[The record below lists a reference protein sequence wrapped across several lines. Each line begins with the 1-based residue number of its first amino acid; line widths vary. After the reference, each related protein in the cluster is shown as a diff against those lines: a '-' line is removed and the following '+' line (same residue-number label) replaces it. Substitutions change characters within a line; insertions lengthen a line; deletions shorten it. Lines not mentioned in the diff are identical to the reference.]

1 MKKNIL
7 KSNSSFVIIGKSPA
21 WSPTLNDSGRIFS
34 LAQSVDFGFSSNK
47 IASKQLGYQNYSS
60 NIDYLTPEVD
70 LSIDY
75 YFSPYLNNE
84 LLMGFQRSGVNK
96 SAMFDFKNKNY
107 NFYFISNERDGADGF
122 DEVGK
127 VPNTQQWQ
135 ESEAICFGNCYLSNY
150 SLSMSLGQVPR
161 VSTKF
166 KSSNIAAEIL
176 TAVRQDVS
184 FPFIQNPALDP
195 YSGRLDYGSLY
206 YYPGLITDGNVS
218 SDVENRSDL
227 NPPVALS
234 HESSVSIINKSVSD
248 SGLTP
253 LRNFSNLILQSCN
266 LSFDFSR
273 VDLYKFGNN
282 SVSDRKLQFPI
293 LANIQI
299 ESLVSGFN
307 ATAQNTQLLKSS
319 ATTNNEENLYD
330 VNFTFSN
337 EINSVTGFYNFQGA
351 KLTSLNYS
359 TQINDIYK
367 MSASFSVEITEKNGF
382 IMNNVQK
389 YTYRTYD
396 VNANTW
402 ALEPNNWDF
411 S

>member
-21 WSPTLNDSGRIFS
+21 WSPTVQESGRIFS

-47 IASKQLGYQNYSS
+47 LASKQLGYQNYSS

-127 VPNTQQWQ
+127 IPNTQQWQ

-150 SLSMSLGQVPR
+150 SLSMSLGQVPI
-161 VSTKF
+161 VSAKF
-166 KSSNIAAEIL
+166 KSSNIAAQTL
-176 TAVRQDVS
+176 RAFNGATL
-184 FPFIQNPALDP
+184 PFIQNPALDP
-195 YSGRLDYGSLY
+195 SNGTLAYGVSNYFYTFLN
-206 YYPGLITDGNVS
+206 ITGGNITGNI
-218 SDVENRSDL
+218 EERNDL
-227 NPPVALS
+227 NPPVVLP
-234 HESSVSIINKSVSD
+234 HESTISIVNKSVSD
-248 SGLTP
+248 SQLTP

-293 LANIQI
+293 VANIQI

-307 ATAQNTQLLKSS
+307 TTNANTQLLNGS

-330 VNFTFSN
+330 INLSFPN
-337 EINSVTGFYNFQGA
+337 EDQRITGFYNFQEA

-359 TQINDIYK
+359 TQLNDIYK
-367 MSASFSVEITEKNGF
+367 MSASFSVEITESKGF
-382 IMNNVQK
+382 VMSS
-389 YTYRTYD
+389 
-396 VNANTW
+396 NA
-402 ALEPNNWDF
+402 
-411 S
+411 SM